1 MCQKHEVTAMAALG
15 FMATGGDDALSA
27 ADTEEDTR
35 STWDSD
41 DTDSDD
47 MPELVS
53 PSSSESDDDVPASNG
68 DESILFVNGPQPRAT
83 PVSLRPLPSS
93 CSPPPRSGA
102 APLPRLAQSDL
113 GQPRRPRRREL
124 TDVWS
129 LRATRRSGH
138 SRTTRTTR
146 SRWTRR
152 CIGC

>member
-1 MCQKHEVTAMAALG
+1 MAALG

-35 STWDSD
+35 SAWDSD

-53 PSSSESDDDVPASNG
+53 PSSIESDDDDVPASNG
-68 DESILFVNGPQPRAT
+68 DESILFVDGPQPRAT
-83 PVSLRPLPSS
+83 PVSRRPLPSS

-113 GQPRRPRRREL
+113 GQPRRPQRRVRFK
-124 TDVWS
+124 
-129 LRATRRSGH
+129 TRGPG
-138 SRTTRTTR
+138 TTPNL
-146 SRWTRR
+146 SMYFFFNRW
-152 CIGC
+152 